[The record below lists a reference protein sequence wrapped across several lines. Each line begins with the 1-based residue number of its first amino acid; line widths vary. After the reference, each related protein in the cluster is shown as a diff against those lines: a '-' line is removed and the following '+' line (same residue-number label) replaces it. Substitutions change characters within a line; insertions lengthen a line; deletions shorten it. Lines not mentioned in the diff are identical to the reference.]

1 VSTKK
6 TTAGKATAKRPSAAK
21 KAGARASTAR
31 KRTAKTSTAT
41 KASAPKTTA
50 AKKSGAKTTAA
61 KKTAA
66 KRTGARKTSARQTTA
81 GTSPPRKSPATK
93 GPGRTTAAATGAAQY
108 TKPELRERLK
118 ARVLRGTKGGKA
130 GQWSARKAQLLAHE
144 YEAAGGG
151 YKGGKSAT
159 QRHLQEWTHED
170 WTTSDG
176 KRAQR
181 GGATTRYLPK
191 TAWSKLSASE
201 KAATNRK
208 KVEGSRRGKQHVAN
222 TTRATRARR
231 AATTQR

>member
-6 TTAGKATAKRPSAAK
+6 TTAGKATAKRPTAAK

-41 KASAPKTTA
+41 KASAPKTA
-50 AKKSGAKTTAA
+50 AKKTAA

-66 KRTGARKTSARQTTA
+66 KKTGARKTSARQTTA

>member
-1 VSTKK
+1 MSTKK
-6 TTAGKATAKRPSAAK
+6 TTAGKATAKRPTAAK

-41 KASAPKTTA
+41 KASAPKT
-50 AKKSGAKTTAA
+50 AA

-66 KRTGARKTSARQTTA
+66 KKTGARKTSARQTTA